1 MAGNKQ
7 VQIVLQERDRR
18 LLRELG
24 IMRVIDREQAAIV
37 AGFGSTTR
45 VNTRLLKLTRAGLLK
60 RLRLGV
66 LDGTPKALYALSS
79 KGAAL
84 IGRPPE
90 ESAGKPAQGFSGDLF
105 LEHQLGIN
113 SVYITVKHRPIPL
126 GGVRFR
132 SWKSFSTPLAPSVAL
147 IPDGYLELD
156 SPQGV
161 RGMFLENDLGTEA
174 LRIWKTKVE
183 GYLSLATSGEF
194 ARLFGGNQFRVLV
207 LCPSEGRLAS
217 IRSAIAQYTD
227 KIFWF
232 ATLDDIK
239 QGGFWTPVW
248 LRPAGTLRLSIL
260 ERIL

>member
-7 VQIVLQERDRR
+7 AKIVLQERDRR
-18 LLRELG
+18 LLRELAV
-24 IMRVIDREQAAIV
+24 MKVIDREQASIV

-45 VNTRLLKLTRAGLLK
+45 VNTRLLGLTRAGLLK
-60 RLRLGV
+60 RLRLAV
-66 LDGTPKALYALSS
+66 LDGNPKALYTLSI

-84 IGRPPE
+84 IGRAPE
-90 ESAGKPAQGFSGDLF
+90 ESGGKSAQTFSSDLF

-113 SVYITVKHRPIPL
+113 SIYLTVKHRVIPL

-132 SWKSFSTPLAPSVAL
+132 SWKSFSVPLSTTVPL

-156 SPQGV
+156 SPQGL
-161 RGMFLENDLGTEA
+161 RGMFIENDLGTEA
-174 LRIWKTKVE
+174 LRVWKTKVE

-194 ARLFGGNQFRVLV
+194 TRLFGGNQFRVLV

-227 KIFWF
+227 KIFWL
-232 ATLDDIK
+232 ATLDVIN

-248 LRPAGTLRLSIL
+248 LRPTGTLRLSIL
-260 ERIL
+260 ERTL